1 MMDKYYI
8 DENDL
13 SRFNL
18 FKVKELISDIN
29 KQLTHNQ
36 LDPLSEEEL
45 EVILITLKGKRD
57 YIMDMRKQQ
66 SE

>member
-1 MMDKYYI
+1 MDKYYI

-18 FKVKELISDIN
+18 FKVKELISNVN

-36 LDPLSEEEL
+36 LDILSREEL
-45 EVILITLKGKRD
+45 ERILITLKGKRD